1 MKHSEN
7 RFAAAAAR
15 RSFRKEMALALIL
28 FLLTVGMGF
37 AIQLSLQMRD
47 IRRSQAQAGMLMVDT
62 LEEFETFVWNEHA
75 AHKAAAKR
83 LKDLPQKKQQRLDDL
98 QLDLL
103 TIVSSKVPLQEG
115 YVPELGTVVEEYQL
129 DARCAALCWEMM
141 QDCRAENAGFPMI
154 CSAYRTQEYQQDL
167 FDNKIIRVMQ
177 ERYCSIDEAAAIAAQ
192 EVAFPGTSEH
202 QLGLAADIID
212 ETFPYL
218 TEWQETTGTQRWLKE
233 HAADYGFILRYP
245 PESSDITGI
254 IYEPWHYR
262 YVGEKFAHEIT
273 NRGITLEE
281 YVAWRRGR

>member
-1 MKHSEN
+1 MKHSKI
-7 RFAAAAAR
+7 RSGGKSIR
-15 RSFRKEMALALIL
+15 REVLIALALIV
-28 FLLTVGMGF
+28 LTVASGF
-37 AIQLSLQMRD
+37 VIQLLLQLQAM
-47 IRRSQAQAGMLMVDT
+47 RRSEEQAGLLMIDT
-62 LEEFETFVWNEHA
+62 LEEFDSFIWNEHA
-75 AHKAAAKR
+75 AHAAAAER
-83 LKDLPQKKQQRLDDL
+83 LKELPQQKKQRHDDL

-103 TIVSSKVPLQEG
+103 TIVSSASPLKEG
-115 YVPELGTVVEEYQL
+115 YVPELATVVEEYQL
-129 DARCAALCWEMM
+129 DARCAALCWDMM

-154 CSAYRTQEYQQDL
+154 CSAYRTQEFQQEL
-167 FDNKIIRVMQ
+167 FDNKVIRVMQ
-177 ERYCSIDEAAAIAAQ
+177 EKYCSVEEATVLAAE

-212 ETFPYL
+212 ETYPYL

-245 PESSDITGI
+245 PESSNITGI